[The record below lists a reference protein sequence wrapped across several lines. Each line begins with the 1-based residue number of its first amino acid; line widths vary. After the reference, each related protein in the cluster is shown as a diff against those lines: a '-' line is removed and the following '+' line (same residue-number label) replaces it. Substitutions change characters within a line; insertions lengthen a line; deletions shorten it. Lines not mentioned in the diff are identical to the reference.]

1 MHYHA
6 LHVSFSSFLCL
17 TFYCDFVSFFFFFF
31 FSLSLSRLV
40 SLSWHLRSLFC
51 LKTWS
56 SWFFFFFVSPWIY
69 SISWWE
75 GTRWLL
81 WELLWLGDSFE
92 TPGHSVWFPRQ
103 EMTIL
108 PCLALTH
115 PAPHPTP
122 QRWWGRDG
130 EIFCPCALGRSGA
143 GMGSVFLSPT
153 YPTPSLPH
161 TNKDYNCKF
170 SKP

>member
-1 MHYHA
+1 MHCTFLFLLSYA
-6 LHVSFSSFLCL
+6 LPSIVTLCL
-17 TFYCDFVSFFFFFF
+17 SSSSSSSSL
-31 FSLSLSRLV
+31 SLSLSRLV

-56 SWFFFFFVSPWIY
+56 SWFFFFFISPWIC

-81 WELLWLGDSFE
+81 WELLWLCDSFE

-143 GMGSVFLSPT
+143 GMGSVFLSPA

>member
-1 MHYHA
+1 MHYHV

-17 TFYCDFVSFFFFFF
+17 TFYCDFVSFFFFFFFFFF

-56 SWFFFFFVSPWIY
+56 SWFFFFFVSPWIC

-122 QRWWGRDG
+122 QRWWGQGWGNILSLCPGAEWGGDG
-130 EIFCPCALGRSGA
+130 FSIFIPNLPYT
-143 GMGSVFLSPT
+143 V
-153 YPTPSLPH
+153 PTPH
-161 TNKDYNCKF
+161 
-170 SKP
+170 